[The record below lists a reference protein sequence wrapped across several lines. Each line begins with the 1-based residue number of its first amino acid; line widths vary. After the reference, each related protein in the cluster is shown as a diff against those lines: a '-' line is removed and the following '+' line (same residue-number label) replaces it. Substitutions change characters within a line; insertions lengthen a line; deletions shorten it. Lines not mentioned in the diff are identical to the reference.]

1 MTGLDEFYNDLFQ
14 EIVAWADADG
24 VFKEDSFFEIVSDYL
39 IEAGEFPE
47 AERAYFYPDK
57 SGIRVDGYCGDPLEN
72 KDAAGLNEGA
82 LGLIIIDLN
91 QSQDIVTLTN
101 ADMNKAFKRLTKY
114 IEKSMDDKFR
124 NSLEETDPGFGL
136 ADLINTRWSNIS
148 RIKLFLLTNKVI
160 SSRIDGMEEGS
171 ILDKPVT
178 YSVWDLSRLHRLIE
192 SGQEREPL
200 EINFSELPSGP
211 IRALLASS
219 PNAKEKVYLAAIPGT
234 DLAQIYDKWG
244 TRLLEQNVRVFL
256 QARSNVNKGIK
267 NTLEHDPEHF
277 FSFNNGITAT
287 AEGVTTESSDDGLVI
302 THLDNLQIV
311 NGGQTT
317 ASIYAASRSKHD
329 LAKVFVQMKLSVI
342 NPEEA
347 KELVPKIS
355 EYANSQNKVS
365 AADFF
370 ANHPYHQRMEDFSR
384 RIYAPAK
391 AGSFHETKWF
401 YERARGQYRDAQAY
415 LTAAQKKKFVAEYP
429 KEQVFSKTDLAKYL
443 MVWGDKPYF
452 VNRGAQKNFA
462 EFAKIIAK
470 EWEEHETRF
479 NEYYFRC
486 LVAKKIIFRA
496 AEKTVSESE
505 WYEAGGY
512 RSQHVVLALAILAN
526 GATKRDKVVDFARI
540 WNEQSISDAF
550 KEALQSA
557 ADVAHEILMNPGEG
571 YRNISEWAKQ
581 SKCWQNAI
589 AVDIDWPVE
598 WVNELISP
606 EEEKENQIEGNKEQ
620 VQLNGIEAQE
630 QVIEMGAQFWKKVL
644 AWCLE
649 SGEGSDKEIGILNA
663 AANMTST
670 KIPSDKQSVILIR
683 LMQRLRAINCP
694 YKLRRRRRY

>member
-1 MTGLDEFYNDLFQ
+1 MTSLEAFHEELFQ

-24 VFKEDSFFEIVSDYL
+24 VFKEDSFFDIFCDHL

-47 AERAYFYPDK
+47 AERSYFYPEK
-57 SGIRVDGYCGDPLEN
+57 TGIRVDGYCGDPLEN

-82 LGLIIIDLN
+82 LGLIILDLN
-91 QSQDIVTLTN
+91 QSKDLVTLTN
-101 ADMNKAFKRLTKY
+101 ADMKKAFKRLAKY
-114 IEKSMDDKFR
+114 LQKSLDNKFR
-124 NSLEETDPGFGL
+124 DSLEETDPGFGL
-136 ADLINTRWSNIS
+136 ADLINTRWANIS
-148 RIKLFLLTNKVI
+148 RVKLFLLTNKVL
-160 SSRIDGMEEGS
+160 SSRIDGMEEAELLGKR
-171 ILDKPVT
+171 IT
-178 YSVWDLSRLHRLIE
+178 FSVWDISRLHRLIE

-200 EINFSELPSGP
+200 KIDFSTLPSGP
-211 IRALLASS
+211 IKALLASS
-219 PNAKEKVYLAAIPGT
+219 PNAKEKVYLAAIPGV
-234 DLAQIYDKWG
+234 DLASIYDKWG

-287 AEGVTTESSDDGLVI
+287 AEGVTTKSSDDGLVI

-329 LAKVFVQMKLSVI
+329 LSKVFVQMKLSVI
-342 NPEEA
+342 APDEA

-384 RIYAPAK
+384 RLYAPAQ

-415 LTAAQKKKFVAEYP
+415 LTPAQKKKFVAEYP
-429 KEQVFSKTDLAKYL
+429 KDQVFSKTDLAKYL
-443 MVWGDKPYF
+443 MVWSDRPYF

-470 EWEEHETRF
+470 QWDAKETIF
-479 NEYYFRC
+479 NEYYYKC
-486 LVAKKIIFRA
+486 LIAKKIIFRST
-496 AEKTVSESE
+496 EKIVSSSE

-512 RSQHVVLALAILAN
+512 RSQHVVLALSILAN
-526 GATKRDKVVDFARI
+526 GAKQLGKAVNFLHI
-540 WNEQSISDAF
+540 WNMQSLSDPF
-550 KEALQSA
+550 IDALQLA
-557 ADVAHEILMNPGEG
+557 ADTAHEVLMKPGEG

-581 SKCWQNAI
+581 PKCWQTAI
-589 AVDIDWPVE
+589 SMDIKWQTA
-598 WVNELISP
+598 WVNGLISP
-606 EEEKENQIEGNKEQ
+606 EEEKESIKEGNKDQ
-620 VQLNGIEAQE
+620 IQLNGIEAQE
-630 QVIEMGAQFWKKVL
+630 LIVEMGAPFWKKVMS
-644 AWCLE
+644 WCLE
-649 SGEGSDKEIGILNA
+649 NGEGSEKEIAILNQ

-670 KIPSDKQSVILIR
+670 KILSDKQSIILVR
-683 LMQRLRAINCP
+683 LMQRLKKINCP
-694 YKLRRRRRY
+694 YKLRRKRRY

>member
-1 MTGLDEFYNDLFQ
+1 MSDIESFHEDLFQ
-14 EIVAWADADG
+14 EVIAWADADG
-24 VFKEDSFFEIVSDYL
+24 VFKEDSFFDIVCDYL

-47 AERAYFYPDK
+47 AERSYFHPDK
-57 SGIRVDGYCGDPLEN
+57 SGIRVDGYCGDPLDN

-91 QSQDIVTLTN
+91 QGQDITTLTN
-101 ADMNKAFKRLTKY
+101 TDMKKAFKRLSKY
-114 IEKSMDDKFR
+114 IEKSLDKKFR
-124 NSLEETDPGFGL
+124 DSLEETDPGFGL
-136 ADLINTRWSNIS
+136 ADLIQARWDNIS
-148 RIKLFLLTNKVI
+148 KIKLFLLTNKVM
-160 SSRIDGMEEGS
+160 SSRIDGMEEGLL
-171 ILDKPVT
+171 LDKPVI
-178 YSVWDLSRLHRLIE
+178 YSVWDLKRLHRLIE

-200 EINFSELPSGP
+200 KINFAELPSGP

-219 PNAKEKVYLAAIPGT
+219 PNAKEKVYLAAMPGK
-234 DLAQIYDKWG
+234 DLAAIYDKWG

-287 AEGVTTESSDDGLVI
+287 AEGVTTEQSDDGLII
-302 THLDNLQIV
+302 TQLDNLQIV

-317 ASIYAASRSKHD
+317 ASVYAASRSNHD
-329 LAKVFVQMKLSVI
+329 LSKVFVQMKLSVI
-342 NPEEA
+342 NPEDE

-384 RIYAPAK
+384 RIFAPAK
-391 AGSFHETKWF
+391 SGSFSETKWF

-415 LTAAQKKKFVAEYP
+415 LTSSQKRKFIAEYP
-429 KEQVFSKTDLAKYL
+429 KDQVFSKTDMAKYL
-443 MVWGDKPYF
+443 MVWSDIPYF

-462 EFAKIIAK
+462 EFAKIIARDWDNK
-470 EWEEHETRF
+470 ETVF
-479 NEYYFRC
+479 NEYYFKC
-486 LVAKKIIFRA
+486 LVAKKIVYRT
-496 AEKTVSESE
+496 AEKIVSNSD

-512 RSQHVVLALAILAN
+512 RSQHVVLAIAILAN
-526 GATKRDKVVDFARI
+526 GAKSLDKVVDFARI
-540 WNEQSISDAF
+540 WSTQAVSESFLA
-550 KEALQSA
+550 ALQVA
-557 ADVAHEILMNPGEG
+557 ADVAHEVLMNPGEG

-581 SKCWQNAI
+581 PKCWQAATKETI
-589 AVDIDWPVE
+589 EWPQDWI
-598 WVNELISP
+598 NELVDP
-606 EEEKENQIEGNKEQ
+606 EVEKENVSEGSKDQ

-630 QVIEMGAQFWKKVL
+630 QVVEMGARFWGKVM

-649 SGEGSDKEIGILNA
+649 NGEGTEKEIGILNT
-663 AANMTST
+663 AANMANTR
-670 KIPSDKQSVILIR
+670 IPSDKQSIILVR

-694 YKLRRRRRY
+694 YKLRKRRHR

>member
-1 MTGLDEFYNDLFQ
+1 MSDLETFHEELFQ
-14 EIVAWADADG
+14 EVVAWADADG
-24 VFKEDSFFEIVSDYL
+24 AFKEDSFFDIFCDYL

-72 KDAAGLNEGA
+72 RDAAGLDEGA
-82 LGLIIIDLN
+82 LGLIIIDFN
-91 QSQDIVTLTN
+91 QSQDIETLTN
-101 ADMNKAFKRLTKY
+101 TDMNKTFKRLTKY
-114 IEKSMDDKFR
+114 VEKSLNQKFR
-124 NSLEETDPGFGL
+124 DSLEETDPGFGL
-136 ADLINTRWSNIS
+136 ADLINTRWNNVSK
-148 RIKLFLLTNKVI
+148 IKFYLLTNKVI
-160 SSRIDGMEEGS
+160 SSRIDGMEEG
-171 ILDKPVT
+171 LLGDKPVI
-178 YSVWDLSRLHRLIE
+178 YNVWDLKRLHRLVE

-200 EINFSELPSGP
+200 RIDFTELPSGP
-211 IRALLASS
+211 IKALLASS
-219 PNAKEKVYLAAIPGT
+219 SSSKEKVYLAAIPGI
-234 DLAQIYDKWG
+234 DLASIYDRWG

-267 NTLEHDPEHF
+267 NTLEHDPAHF

-287 AEGVTTESSDDGLVI
+287 AEGVTTEYGEDGLVI

-329 LAKVFVQMKLSVI
+329 LGKVFVQMKLSVI

-415 LTAAQKKKFVAEYP
+415 LTPTQKKKFIAEYP
-429 KEQVFSKTDLAKYL
+429 KDQVFSKTDLAKYL
-443 MVWGDKPYF
+443 MVWSDRPYF

-470 EWEEHETRF
+470 DWETRETDF
-479 NEYYFRC
+479 NEYYYKC
-486 LVAKKIIFRA
+486 LVAKKIIFRS
-496 AEKTVSESE
+496 AEQTVSYSE

-512 RSQHVVLALAILAN
+512 RSQHVVLALSILAN
-526 GATKRDKVVDFARI
+526 GAKSHGKTVDFSQI
-540 WNEQSISDAF
+540 WNSQSLSEPF
-550 KEALQSA
+550 EEALQQA
-557 ADVAHEILMNPGEG
+557 ADIAHEVLMNPGEG

-581 SKCWQNAI
+581 PKCWQTAI
-589 AVDIDWPVE
+589 AVNVE
-598 WVNELISP
+598 WPEKWINELISHD
-606 EEEKENQIEGNKEQ
+606 EEKENKSESAKDQ
-620 VQLNGIEAQE
+620 VELNGIEAQE
-630 QVIEMGAQFWKKVL
+630 QVVEMGAQFWKKVMN
-644 AWCLE
+644 WCLE
-649 SGEGSDKEIGILNA
+649 NGEGSEKEIGILNT
-663 AANMTST
+663 AANMTAT
-670 KIPSDKQSVILIR
+670 RIPSDRQSVILIR
-683 LMQRLRAINCP
+683 LMQRLKAINCP
-694 YKLRRRRRY
+694 YKLRRQRRC